1 MHDQIGLGDKLEK
14 QIICQ
19 SNNLILMIAQLLFR
33 HAGIETKINEIG
45 KRFSDCLQVDDNLIN
60 NN

>member
-33 HAGIETKINEIG
+33 HAGIETKIHEIG